1 MNYRIYN
8 IEGNIECD
16 TDNLSEKL
24 ENIMGLLVEY
34 ENKVNAFF
42 NKLKFFSDKD
52 AWFGNNAVLY
62 TKLAMQDKQDYIEFG
77 ENVKNIVRIIRD
89 FARELDEQIIESED
103 ICENSRDSYISY
115 YY

>member
-1 MNYRIYN
+1 
-8 IEGNIECD
+8 
-16 TDNLSEKL
+16 
-24 ENIMGLLVEY
+24 
-34 ENKVNAFF
+34 
-42 NKLKFFSDKD
+42 
-52 AWFGNNAVLY
+52 
-62 TKLAMQDKQDYIEFG
+62 MQDKQDYIEFG